1 VLSIDVG
8 ITPSSLSLPPLGSE
22 SDSSPPAHG
31 LPGPDSSPLPGSPPP
46 APVPGPVPPPLTT
59 GTTSAHA
66 SITPLS
72 AVSSS
77 ADTSPIAGETSSRRT
92 TSKLAGSFS
101 SDGFLC
107 STSTVSPS
115 STLNFDNSMTPMPV
129 NTVVDTRH
137 RILSPLAIAG
147 SSIRPASVLF
157 AVGFAHASRGPGPT
171 LSPLSRLTS
180 SFASTPS
187 RGSRDRDSRYTTTLW
202 FTRPLSMASKSHRWG
217 PLP

>member
-1 VLSIDVG
+1 MWASLLHLCPCLPLVL
-8 ITPSSLSLPPLGSE
+8 T
-22 SDSSPPAHG
+22 HG

-72 AVSSS
+72 AVSSL

-107 STSTVSPS
+107 STSTASPS

-137 RILSPLAIAG
+137 RILSLLAIAG
-147 SSIRPASVLF
+147 SSIRLASIPF
-157 AVGFAHASRGPGPT
+157 AVEFAHAGPGPKPP
-171 LSPLSRLTS
+171 LSRLSRLTS

-187 RGSRDRDSRYTTTLW
+187 RSSRDGDSRYMMTSR
-202 FTRPLSMASKSHRWG
+202 FTSSSSKSHWWG